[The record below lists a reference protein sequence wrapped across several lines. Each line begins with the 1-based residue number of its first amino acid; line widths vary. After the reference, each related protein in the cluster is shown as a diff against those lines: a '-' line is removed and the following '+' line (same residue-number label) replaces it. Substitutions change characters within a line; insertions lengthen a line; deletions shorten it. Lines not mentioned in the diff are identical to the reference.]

1 MTTKLVPPGP
11 IDDDDNGKKVLQEA
25 SDVIESEQ
33 ANIAIEI
40 ELAKAVRVGILL
52 RTWRG
57 MMTDPDGSGAPFPED
72 WVDHAAMHIFHKFF
86 PPPVEMENYEFPDD
100 DED

>member
-1 MTTKLVPPGP
+1 VTTTVADP
-11 IDDDDNGKKVLQEA
+11 DDNGEKILQEA

-57 MMTDPDGSGAPFPED
+57 MMVDPDGSGSPFSDD
-72 WVDHAAMHIFHKFF
+72 WVDHAAMDIFHKFF
-86 PPPVEMENYEFPDD
+86 PPPAEMEPQYYGVPDD
-100 DED
+100 DDD